1 MTAFDLKDARDRLG
15 LSRAE
20 LAQILGVGFSTIYRW
35 EELPVQRMD
44 PFHRQLCL
52 QVLGIATH
60 ELAHVYG
67 RALRDALKSSSTY
80 ALFVLLAIAFNEW
93 TPSMGGPDGI

>member
-1 MTAFDLKDARDRLG
+1 MNAFDLKGARDRLG

-44 PFHRQLCL
+44 PLHQQLCL
-52 QVLGIATH
+52 QVLGISSH
-60 ELAHVYG
+60 DLAHVYG
-67 RALRDALKSSSTY
+67 RVLRDALKSSPTY
-80 ALFVLLAIAFNEW
+80 ALFVLLAMAFNEW
-93 TPSMGGPDGI
+93 TPSDGT